1 MDSEHRIVELL
12 EGIQANQQRQL
23 DGLQESLRLQREQFE
38 IARTQ
43 FERAERLND
52 RAEKIQ
58 ASGAKMVATAR
69 RAMINILPVIFFLLV
84 YLSWLMLR

>member
-1 MDSEHRIVELL
+1 M
-12 EGIQANQQRQL
+12 
-23 DGLQESLRLQREQFE
+23 
-38 IARTQ
+38 ARTQ

-69 RAMINILPVIFFLLV
+69 RAMIVILPVILFLLA